1 MAIKLFY
8 HPTQTDLDI
17 DKLVGKI
24 ELLDE
29 KTHMLQRT
37 IEVLLLFLKTSA
49 LDIKEI
55 ETNAFKEELEELARR
70 ITSPERPKRIE
81 LHFEHRKNKLLS
93 FIERQKTYI
102 ADREKELRDIIDLLT
117 KAMANLD
124 VENHEFYQ
132 RVYDQSEKME
142 QITRLDDIKKI
153 KSALK
158 LEVDQMR
165 EIVELKKDQDKRQVK
180 HLASQ
185 VDALQQELQKART
198 KSMTDGLT
206 GVFNRNAFD
215 NTLGE
220 YIERGL
226 VMNSSF
232 ALLMLDLDD
241 FKAINDTHGHLIGD
255 RVLMAFAKKCRDSI
269 RGDDIIARY
278 GGEEFVIILS
288 GANLRNA
295 LAKARQICGA
305 VAAARYATCDGG
317 NSEKDYLS
325 VTVSIGVSVFKK
337 GDTAESLIS
346 RTDKALYK
354 AKRSGKNRAVAR
366 KA

>member
-1 MAIKLFY
+1 MAIKLLY
-8 HPTQTDLDI
+8 RPTQTDLDI

-29 KTHMLQRT
+29 KAHMLQRT

-55 ETNAFKEELEELARR
+55 ETNTFKAELEDLALR
-70 ITSPERPKRIE
+70 IASPERPKRIE
-81 LHFEHRKNKLLS
+81 LHFEHRKNKLLD
-93 FIERQKTYI
+93 FIERQKSYI
-102 ADREKELRDIIDLLT
+102 TDREKELRDIIDLLT
-117 KAMANLD
+117 KAMANFN
-124 VENHEFYQ
+124 VGNHEFYQ
-132 RVYDQSEKME
+132 RVYDQSEKID

-165 EIVELKKDQDKRQVK
+165 QIVDFKKDQDTRQVK
-180 HLASQ
+180 QLASQ
-185 VDALQQELQKART
+185 VDTLQQELQKART

-206 GVFNRNAFD
+206 SVYNREAFD
-215 NTLGE
+215 NTLE
-220 YIERGL
+220 ECIERSL
-226 VMNSSF
+226 VMKTSF

-241 FKAINDTHGHLIGD
+241 FKAINDVHGHLIGD
-255 RVLMAFAKKCRDSI
+255 RVLMAFAKKCRDTV

-278 GGEEFVIILS
+278 GGEEFAIILA

-295 LAKARQICGA
+295 IAKARQICA
-305 VAAARYATCDGG
+305 AIAAARYATDSG
-317 NSEKDYLS
+317 NSKEDYLS

-337 GDTAESLIS
+337 GDTAESLIA

>member
-8 HPTQTDLDI
+8 RPTQTDLDI
-17 DKLVGKI
+17 DKLAGKI

-55 ETNAFKEELEELARR
+55 ETNAFKEELEDLALR

-81 LHFEHRKNKLLS
+81 LHFEQRKNKLLG
-93 FIERQKTYI
+93 FIERQKSYI

-165 EIVELKKDQDKRQVK
+165 EIVEYKKDQNKRQVK
-180 HLASQ
+180 HLAGQ

-206 GVFNRNAFD
+206 GVFNREAFD

-220 YIERGL
+220 YIERSL
-226 VMNSSF
+226 VMKTGF

-278 GGEEFVIILS
+278 GGEEFAIILS
-288 GANLRNA
+288 GANLRDA
-295 LAKARQICGA
+295 LAKSRQICGA
-305 VAAARYATCDGG
+305 VAAARYATCDGD
-317 NSEKDYLS
+317 SKEDYLS
-325 VTVSIGVSVFKK
+325 VTVSIGVSVFKR
-337 GDTAESLIS
+337 GDTSESLIA
-346 RTDKALYK
+346 RADKALYK